1 MANIVGAATITIARP
16 AGEVWE
22 YVVNPS
28 NLHNWVKDV
37 DSPGNWIDAGR
48 PSVGSRYRI
57 DYKYGRKTNEI
68 IFEVTAATPGDR
80 FSTNTIEGPY
90 PISVDYTFREA
101 DNDGSIVAKS
111 GSKYK
116 RESKAR
122 GFQRSAV
129 SHSFLVIEACLRIR
143 FRSSTL
149 MSRGCGLGMVSTRSP
164 RTR

>member
-48 PSVGSRYRI
+48 PSAGSRYRI

-80 FSTNTIEGPY
+80 FTTNTIEGPY

-101 DNDGSIVAKS
+101 DNDGSTKLTIVMNARSDSNFTTALFILTGWFAKS
-111 GSKYK
+111 FMKK
-116 RESKAR
+116 RLRSELSDLKQAIESR
-122 GFQRSAV
+122 
-129 SHSFLVIEACLRIR
+129 
-143 FRSSTL
+143 
-149 MSRGCGLGMVSTRSP
+149 
-164 RTR
+164 

>member
-1 MANIVGAATITIARP
+1 MANVVGAATITIVRP

-28 NLHNWVKDV
+28 NLHNWVKDI
-37 DSPGNWIDAGR
+37 DSPGNWIGDGG

-101 DNDGSIVAKS
+101 DNDESTELTIVMNARSDSIFTAVLFIVTGWFAKPFM
-111 GSKYK
+111 KK
-116 RESKAR
+116 RLRGELSDLKQAIESR
-122 GFQRSAV
+122 QSA
-129 SHSFLVIEACLRIR
+129 
-143 FRSSTL
+143 
-149 MSRGCGLGMVSTRSP
+149 
-164 RTR
+164 